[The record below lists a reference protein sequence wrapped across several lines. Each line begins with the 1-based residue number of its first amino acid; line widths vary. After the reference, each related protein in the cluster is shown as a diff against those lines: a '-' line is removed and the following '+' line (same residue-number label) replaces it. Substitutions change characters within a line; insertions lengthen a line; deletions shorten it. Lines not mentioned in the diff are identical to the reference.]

1 MINRKMREHE
11 RKIDMKTVQEMIE
24 MANQY
29 QSTAAGL
36 TRTNNKKLP
45 FQMIID
51 NLNPEE
57 NVILAFGASGASVGK
72 TPYQMVAI
80 AFTNERLLIAG
91 KPNSLVG
98 TFMSAG
104 VKSIKIDKVNS
115 VGVFGMN
122 VRLDTIGDEDIA
134 LGSYSPE
141 IRSKLSAEIQKI
153 VSEYQNTH
161 GKTAQ
166 SVTNVIQK
174 SPAEQIKEYK
184 DLLDSGVITQEEF
197 DAKKKQL
204 LGL

>member
-1 MINRKMREHE
+1 
-11 RKIDMKTVQEMIE
+11 
-24 MANQY
+24 
-29 QSTAAGL
+29 
-36 TRTNNKKLP
+36 
-45 FQMIID
+45 
-51 NLNPEE
+51 
-57 NVILAFGASGASVGK
+57 
-72 TPYQMVAI
+72 
-80 AFTNERLLIAG
+80 
-91 KPNSLVG
+91 
-98 TFMSAG
+98 MSAG

>member
-1 MINRKMREHE
+1 
-11 RKIDMKTVQEMIE
+11 MKTVQEMIE

-197 DAKKKQL
+197 DAKKKQ
-204 LGL
+204 